1 MFDRELKERIAT
13 LETELARVKAEL
25 SGVKRTLSQVLGENA
40 GLREENDRLLSF
52 GIVPAR
58 RVKRHDW
65 PEAIR

>member
-1 MFDRELKERIAT
+1 MFENLKPRVEALESEIAA
-13 LETELARVKAEL
+13 LKVEL

-40 GLREENDRLLSF
+40 GLREENDQLLSF

-65 PEAIR
+65 PEAIQ